1 VMVEGSDLY
10 GRGVNVAARME
21 ALAEPGGI
29 CISGNVHE
37 HVCGAVELAFDDLGE
52 QGVKNIPNPVHAYR
66 LQLDGTGVT
75 HSDRQQSAATMKL
88 PDRASIAVLPFQNMS
103 GDPEQEYFADGMV
116 EEIITGLSRITWL
129 AVIARNSTFTY
140 KGRAID
146 VKQAGR
152 ELNVHYVLEGS
163 IRKATDRIRVTAQLI
178 DAVTGA
184 HLWAE
189 RYDRKLED
197 IFELQDEIAMSV
209 IGTIEPSLR
218 KAELER
224 IKRKRPDSLD
234 AYDLVLQAMPFAY
247 SHMADKAAVA
257 IPLLEKALELEPG
270 YAAAHAPLALC
281 YHVRYGRAGLRE
293 EDRIAAVRHAQAA
306 VASGGDDAIALGI
319 AGFVIAM
326 DGRDR
331 IAALDLFDRAL
342 ALSNSNA
349 LSLSCSALALSWMG
363 RTDVAIER
371 AQRALRLNPFD
382 SLNYLA
388 HNALAISYF
397 QRGQYADAR
406 DAARRSIQSNP
417 HFGMSHAFLAAA
429 LLRLGCNEEAKAEAQ
444 EAVTNDPNF
453 SIGRFSVAAGFESTV
468 FAPFAEAWRKVGIPE

>member
-1 VMVEGSDLY
+1 MEG
-10 GRGVNVAARME
+10 
-21 ALAEPGGI
+21 LAEPGGI
-29 CISGNVHE
+29 CITGNVHE
-37 HVCGAVELAFDDLGE
+37 HVRGVVEVVFDDLGE

-66 LQLDGTGVT
+66 VHLDRADIT
-75 HSDRQQSAATMKL
+75 HSDRQQLAPPQL
-88 PDRASIAVLPFQNMS
+88 PDRPSIAVLPFENMS
-103 GDPEQEYFADGMV
+103 GDAEQEYFADGMV

-129 AVIARNSTFTY
+129 FVIARNSTFTY
-140 KGRAID
+140 KGRAVD
-146 VKQAGR
+146 VKQVGR
-152 ELNVHYVLEGS
+152 ELNVRYVLEGS
-163 IRKATDRIRVTAQLI
+163 VRKAADRVRVTAQLI
-178 DAVTGA
+178 DAVSGA

-189 RYDRKLED
+189 RYDRKLQD

-224 IKRKRPDSLD
+224 IKRKRPESLD

-270 YAAAHAPLALC
+270 YASAHAPLALC
-281 YHVRYGRAGLRE
+281 YHARYGRAGLRE
-293 EDRIAAVRHAQAA
+293 EDRITAVRHAQAA
-306 VASGGDDAIALGI
+306 VADGGDDAIALGI

-326 DGRDR
+326 DGRER

-363 RTDVAIER
+363 RTEVAIER

-382 SLNYLA
+382 PLNYLA

-397 QRGQYADAR
+397 QRGQYAEAQ

-417 HFGMSHAFLAAA
+417 QFGMSHAFLAAA
-429 LLRLGCNEEAKAEAQ
+429 LVRLECNEEAKAEAQ
-444 EAVTNDPNF
+444 QAVTNDPNF

-468 FAPFAEAWRKVGIPE
+468 FAPFAEAWRAVGIPE